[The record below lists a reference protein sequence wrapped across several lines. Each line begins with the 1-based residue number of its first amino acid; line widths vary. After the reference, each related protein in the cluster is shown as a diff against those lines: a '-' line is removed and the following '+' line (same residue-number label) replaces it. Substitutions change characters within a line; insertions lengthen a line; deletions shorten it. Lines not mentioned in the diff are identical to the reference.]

1 MGRKHVRGGGEGLKV
16 LLMRDAYSEQAAS
29 IVTGKLDIF
38 WLVNQWGG
46 HYLVASMSSRKRI
59 LAPDSPSFRKSWCL
73 TSELFVKSLILTA
86 ISSF

>member
-38 WLVNQWGG
+38 WLGSQPMGRSLPSCLDVQPQKD
-46 HYLVASMSSRKRI
+46 SR
-59 LAPDSPSFRKSWCL
+59 S
-73 TSELFVKSLILTA
+73 
-86 ISSF
+86 